1 LLGTLSVQKDVFDA
15 TNITGFSTQVAEGN
29 VIHDVGLN
37 GHADTASGFSTVT
50 SVEFNGTSYTVNA
63 TGVTTIVGDHGTLS
77 IYANGNYSYQP
88 NGEAASLGQVD
99 QFTYTLSDG
108 LNTSQ
113 ATLYLHIDSDAV
125 DMTWNT
131 SDPSQPATINAVD
144 AIDNVV
150 SAGVDIVPQTTFDV
164 AIGSATYT

>member
-1 LLGTLSVQKDVFDA
+1 DVFDA
-15 TNITGFSTQVAEGN
+15 TNITGYSTQVAEGN

-50 SVEFNGTSYTVNA
+50 SVEFNGTAFSVNA

-131 SDPSQPATINAVD
+131 SDPSQPAVITVTPVD

-150 SAGVDIVPQTTFDV
+150 SAGVDIVPQGELGV
-164 AIGSATYT
+164 AVGSAT